1 MAPEDRR
8 KQGLVM
14 TLPVRAN
21 MTLPHLDRFR
31 IGGFVKA
38 KSERARVREAIEHFR
53 VRPSDI
59 DGNVKNY
66 SGGNQQKVLL
76 GKWLLREP
84 DIVLLDEPSRG
95 VDVGARQRIHEAI
108 AEIAGR
114 GAAVLLISSE
124 VEEVL
129 GLAHRAYL
137 VSGGRTYGEIDPDD
151 MSEGDVLRTLFYLQN
166 SAGNEAAAVAG

>member
-21 MTLPHLDRFR
+21 MTLPHLNAFRF
-31 IGGFVKA
+31 GGFVKS
-38 KSERARVREAIEHFR
+38 KSERARTREAIDHFR
-53 VRPSDI
+53 VRPPDI
-59 DGNVKNY
+59 DGNVQNY

-108 AEIAGR
+108 AEIAGK

-137 VSGGRTYGEIDPDD
+137 VSGGRIYDEIDPED
-151 MSEGDVLRTLFYLQN
+151 MTEGEVLRALFNLQH
-166 SAGNEAAAVAG
+166 SAGNEAVVGAG